1 MLESARQEP
10 VVNQASI
17 LATIA
22 GLIERVVDGDILAVD
37 IGPTTSFSQDI
48 ELESI
53 EFVALAEELQ
63 GAFPVDIQFTRWLGG
78 MTLDEILA
86 LRVSDLVEFVETCL
100 K

>member
-1 MLESARQEP
+1 MLESVRNEP
-10 VVNQASI
+10 VATEASV

-22 GLIERVVDGDILAVD
+22 GLIEKVVEGDVLAVG

-86 LRVSDLVEFVETCL
+86 LKVGHLVDFVETCL